1 MNEIV
6 IRDYLMSNIGNEFGV
21 FGLMGN
27 IYAESG
33 LNPHNLQNSCEKR
46 IGLNDEQ
53 YTQAVDNGTYKK
65 FATDS
70 AGYGLCQWTTSGR
83 KSSLLNYK
91 KSRGLSIGDIN
102 LQLEFLMLELMN
114 NYKSVLKGLKNAKSI
129 REASDLVLTKFE
141 MPKDQ
146 SEKVK
151 VKRAS
156 YGQNL
161 YNQYKITNSS
171 PVTTHPAPEPT
182 PAPETSVHVQPNY
195 KAGKSYTVVCG
206 SLNVRKS
213 TKIEKN
219 NVIGSLSRGAIVK
232 NRATER
238 DSEGRIWMHIGP
250 DNKGRQRYICA
261 DNGTNT
267 YVN

>member
-27 IYAESG
+27 IYAESR
-33 LNPHNLQNSCEKR
+33 LNPHNLQNSCETR

-53 YTQAVDNGTYKK
+53 YTAAVDNGSYKK
-65 FATDS
+65 FASDS

-156 YGQNL
+156 YG
-161 YNQYKITNSS
+161 
-171 PVTTHPAPEPT
+171 
-182 PAPETSVHVQPNY
+182 
-195 KAGKSYTVVCG
+195 
-206 SLNVRKS
+206 
-213 TKIEKN
+213 
-219 NVIGSLSRGAIVK
+219 
-232 NRATER
+232 
-238 DSEGRIWMHIGP
+238 
-250 DNKGRQRYICA
+250 
-261 DNGTNT
+261 
-267 YVN
+267 